1 MEGGPSRNHE
11 RTKALMYSAPDVW
24 HALMGR
30 LAEHHRD
37 VPAAQIAA
45 GVDAVQLFDS
55 WAGALSERD
64 YRRFVLPHSARVLE
78 AVADAGVPRIHFG
91 VGTGELLGAMAEAGA
106 DVVGVDWRVPLAE
119 AARRTRP
126 QPVQGNLDPAVLF
139 ADRAVDRGRGAPH
152 PRRAAAS
159 APGHVF
165 NLGHG
170 VLPETDPDVLT
181 RLVELVHSV
190 GG

>member
-1 MEGGPSRNHE
+1 
-11 RTKALMYSAPDVW
+11 MYSAPEVW

-30 LAEHHRD
+30 LAGLTATFLQ
-37 VPAAQIAA
+37 VQIAA

-64 YRRFVLPHSARVLE
+64 YRRFVLPHSTRVLG

-106 DVVGVDWRVPLAE
+106 DVVGVDWRVPLDE
-119 AARRTRP
+119 AARRTGGARAL
-126 QPVQGNLDPAVLF
+126 QGNLDPAVLF
-139 ADRAVDRGRGAPH
+139 AGAATVEAEARRIVDEGRT
-152 PRRAAAS
+152 

-170 VLPETDPDVLT
+170 VLPGTEPDVVTWLGD
-181 RLVELVHSV
+181 L
-190 GG
+190 